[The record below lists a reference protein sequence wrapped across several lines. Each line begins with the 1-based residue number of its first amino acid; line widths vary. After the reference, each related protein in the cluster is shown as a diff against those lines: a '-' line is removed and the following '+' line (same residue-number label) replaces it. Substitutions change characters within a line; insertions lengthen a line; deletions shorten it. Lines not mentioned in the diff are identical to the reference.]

1 MEQNTDM
8 YADLEYISQ
17 DRQSPEKPARR
28 HPEMSY
34 ELSTISQQREPEV
47 TDDNLACTEQEK
59 VPIYLQWRFIG
70 GMYLFALLLG
80 GVVFSLLA
88 AYLQVHAEMLVTH
101 EELEQMLLKQSL
113 LLKQREK
120 EKANVN
126 SLRDTQLAL
135 QKEYHFLQEELFPEL
150 RHNQSLLLQKRDR
163 IQGKI
168 QDISIKHR
176 SLQEEYDLLK
186 SHIPISKQ
194 SDMVQNCQ
202 KTSPESERQVCYFC
216 PPGWKVYGA
225 SCYFLHLDSQNWEI
239 SLKRCQMQGGH
250 LAVITSLEEQNFLKS
265 MVKNVSW
272 IGLSDRKKEGD
283 WRWADGT
290 PYNSAPKFW
299 QPNQPDNRGNEDCV
313 TLSPGWLWN
322 DDKCRKPYNSVC
334 ERNANKVF
342 LQGGILSN

>member
-1 MEQNTDM
+1 YLSSCIITHR
-8 YADLEYISQ
+8 S
-17 DRQSPEKPARR
+17 RQTESFSPEPARSKR
-28 HPEMSY
+28 KSPYTYS
-34 ELSTISQQREPEV
+34 
-47 TDDNLACTEQEK
+47 
-59 VPIYLQWRFIG
+59 G
-70 GMYLFALLLG
+70 G
-80 GVVFSLLA
+80 SL
-88 AYLQVHAEMLVTH
+88 E
-101 EELEQMLLKQSL
+101 
-113 LLKQREK
+113 
-120 EKANVN
+120 
-126 SLRDTQLAL
+126 
-135 QKEYHFLQEELFPEL
+135 
-150 RHNQSLLLQKRDR
+150 
-163 IQGKI
+163 
-168 QDISIKHR
+168 
-176 SLQEEYDLLK
+176 
-186 SHIPISKQ
+186 
-194 SDMVQNCQ
+194 
-202 KTSPESERQVCYFC
+202 VCYFC

-342 LQGGILSN
+342 L